1 MSDAKAASP
10 RADSKAGAN
19 TKTTATTTTTTNSIS
34 AGGASA
40 RGTSGVGQA
49 EAKVS
54 ARGSARVDYNND
66 SKDGAAPPQQGSAR
80 VSARE
85 R

>member
-19 TKTTATTTTTTNSIS
+19 TTTTTSSSSSIS
-34 AGGASA
+34 AGSASA
-40 RGTSGVGQA
+40 RGPSGGQA

-54 ARGSARVDYNND
+54 ARGSARVDYND

-80 VSARE
+80 ASARE